1 MDGSVRAL
9 KAAAVAAFAGCSIYD
24 SSLLVD
30 GGADV
35 VNVDSG
41 ADVDTC
47 NHAEPPARPAQ
58 DDPSDAGAATFVLAL
73 DNIDFDL
80 GGDAGDAG
88 GSPAVGLDLD
98 HTCTCPG
105 PKSCVPAANANAQ
118 CDDSQGRDNAGGAL
132 IKQFSAISSS
142 ELNANKVNTNMA
154 KGVNSMVLVLSNYNE
169 TPNDATVSL
178 GVLVSN
184 GTVPLDDAGTNPIP
198 KHDGTDQWGIDPS
211 SLIGSAPPYV
221 AVNEDD
227 AAFVVNGVL
236 VAHVSFPFGLGP
248 SVGANFLRVDGAYLV
263 GALEKS
269 GSGYSLTGY
278 VTGRWDTRNILTG
291 MAGMHD
297 PFNSGQFLCGSD
309 STYQALKAAICA
321 GADISRDST
330 RDNTNAPCDAL
341 SLAVGFSAEPAQLG
355 GILSGNPRPEPC
367 GPTYS
372 DQCGN

>member
-1 MDGSVRAL
+1 MLRGFGGRAPI
-9 KAAAVAAFAGCSIYD
+9 VIAAFIASCSIYD
-24 SSLLVD
+24 SSLLV
-30 GGADV
+30 GGSPDV
-35 VNVDSG
+35 VASDSG
-41 ADVDTC
+41 ADVDPC
-47 NHAEPPARPAQ
+47 NHAEPPDRPAK
-58 DDPSDAGAATFVLAL
+58 DDPSDAGGATFVLAL
-73 DNIDFDL
+73 DNVDFDL
-80 GGDAGDAG
+80 AGDAG
-88 GSPAVGLDLD
+88 GPAVGLDLD

-105 PKSCVPAANANAQ
+105 PKSCVPAASSNAQ
-118 CDDSQGRDNAGGAL
+118 CDDPQGRDNAGGAL

-154 KGVNSMVLVLSNYNE
+154 KGVNSMVLVLSNYDE
-169 TPNDATVSL
+169 TPNDTTVSL
-178 GVLVSN
+178 AVLVSN

-211 SLIGSAPPYV
+211 SLVGSAPPYV

-227 AAFVVNGVL
+227 AAYIVNGVL

-263 GALEKS
+263 GTLTKTSA
-269 GSGYSLTGY
+269 GYSLTGY

-309 STYQALKAAICA
+309 STYLALKAAICA
-321 GADISRDST
+321 GADITRDST

-341 SLAVGFSAEPAQLG
+341 SLAVGFGAEPAQLG
-355 GILSGNPRPEPC
+355 GVLAGNPRPTPC
-367 GPTYS
+367 GATYS

>member
-1 MDGSVRAL
+1 MERPVRAL
-9 KAAAVAAFAGCSIYD
+9 KAALIAAFASCSIYD
-24 SSLLVD
+24 SSLLV
-30 GGADV
+30 GGSPDV
-35 VNVDSG
+35 ITSTDSG
-41 ADVDTC
+41 ADVDPC
-47 NHAEPPARPAQ
+47 DHAEPPTRPAQ
-58 DDPSDAGAATFVLAL
+58 DDPSDAGGATYVLAL
-73 DNIDFDL
+73 DNVDFAL

-88 GSPAVGLDLD
+88 PIVGLDLD

-105 PKSCVPAANANAQ
+105 PKSCVPAPNASAQ
-118 CDDSQGRDNAGGAL
+118 CDDTQGRDNAGGAL

-169 TPNDATVSL
+169 TPNDTKVSL

-211 SLIGSAPPYV
+211 SLIGNAPPYV

-227 AAFVVNGVL
+227 AAYVANGVL

-263 GALEKS
+263 GKLAKTS
-269 GSGYSLTGY
+269 TGYTLVGY

-297 PFNSGQFLCGSD
+297 PFNAGQFLCGSD
-309 STYQALKAAICA
+309 STYQALKAAICT
-321 GADISRDST
+321 GADITRDVA

-341 SLAVGFSAEPAQLG
+341 SLAVGIAAEPAQLG
-355 GILSGNPRPEPC
+355 GVLPGNPRPTPC